1 MVDLIQLEDRFKTMT
16 SELDG
21 LNGRCLL
28 LQEQTNNAENKLVE
42 LNHKKEVYTKSVEL
56 LTFISEVTKQKLKIG
71 LESMT
76 TYALRYVFN
85 EDYKFLVE
93 FDRRG
98 NLQEID
104 FKILPPG
111 RTEASDP
118 LDSMGC
124 GVLDVVSFALRTIAM
139 ELSKPKVEGFVGLD
153 ESFKHLSTCYL
164 PNAYKLLKEINKK
177 TKRQIIFVTHQSEFV
192 DYADKAIEIGGSNG

>member
-28 LQEQTNNAENKLVE
+28 LQEQTSNAENKLVE

-76 TYALRYVFN
+76 TYALLYVFN

-118 LDSMGC
+118 LDSIGG
-124 GVLDVVSFALRTIAM
+124 GVLDVVSFVLRIIAI
-139 ELSKPKVEGFVGLD
+139 ELSKPRINGFIAYD
-153 ESFKHLSTCYL
+153 EPCKHLSTLYRL
-164 PNAYKLLKEINKK
+164 KMGEFFRYISQELNHQLIIVTHFEELKE
-177 TKRQIIFVTHQSEFV
+177 
-192 DYADKAIEIGGSNG
+192 YADKQIKIE